1 MVPIIEISVL
11 VSISPERS
19 SMRHFASAAS
29 AVAAGA
35 AAVAMLSFPATALAA
50 SPQDANER
58 PPAASSAF
66 QQALAEG
73 TSVGTQDYCEP
84 GANDPGRCD

>member
-1 MVPIIEISVL
+1 
-11 VSISPERS
+11 
-19 SMRHFASAAS
+19 MRHFASAAS

-35 AAVAMLSFPATALAA
+35 AAVAMLSFPATSLAA
-50 SPQDANER
+50 TPQDTSER

-73 TSVGTQDYCEP
+73 AAVGTQDYCETGP
-84 GANDPGRCD
+84 NEPGRCD